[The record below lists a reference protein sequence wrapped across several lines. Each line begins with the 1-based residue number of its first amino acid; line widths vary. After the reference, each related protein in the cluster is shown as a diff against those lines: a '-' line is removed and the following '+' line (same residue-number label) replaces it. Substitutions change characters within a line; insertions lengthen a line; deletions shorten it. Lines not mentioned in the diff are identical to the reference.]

1 MKNDEPTVGRRVLLR
16 SAVFLGVAAAAGLL
30 TGGETGLPGSGG
42 AAGRG
47 APGVTGAGGP
57 GALGEAGFGPGPGGA
72 AGPGPLAGAPGV
84 AARPQSPRGAS
95 YRLQPMT
102 SEGTPERPPAAKPA
116 VRTRPI
122 LELPDEA
129 RTGGA
134 MTLTFDDG
142 PDPRYTPG
150 ILDTLARYGVRAMFF
165 VCGEMATDNRD
176 LLRRMVAEGHVIGN
190 HTWTHPLI
198 PKLSRP
204 ALADEIGRT
213 SEVVQQAVGEAPMW
227 FRAPYGAW
235 NRAAFEIGAEL
246 GMEPL
251 AWTVDTLDWKEPG
264 TTTIVSRV
272 LKGAAPGVIVLNHD
286 AGGNR
291 SQSVQALAT
300 YLPQLLGRGYRM
312 TLPTWPP
319 R

>member
-16 SAVFLGVAAAAGLL
+16 SAVFLGVAAAAGLIT
-30 TGGETGLPGSGG
+30 TGSEG
-42 AAGRG
+42 G
-47 APGVTGAGGP
+47 APGPGAGP
-57 GALGEAGFGPGPGGA
+57 GAGLGAGSGPGPGAPGA
-72 AGPGPLAGAPGV
+72 PVAGAPGQR
-84 AARPQSPRGAS
+84 AQGLSEKS
-95 YRLQPMT
+95 YRLRPMT
-102 SEGTPERPPAAKPA
+102 AEAPARPPAARPA

-122 LELPDEA
+122 LDVPAGVSASD
-129 RTGGA
+129 
-134 MTLTFDDG
+134 MVLTFDDG

-150 ILDTLARYGVRAMFF
+150 ILDTLSRYGVRAMFF
-165 VCGEMATDNRD
+165 VCGEMAGENRD
-176 LLRRMVAEGHVIGN
+176 LVRRMAAEGHVIGN

-204 ALADEIGRT
+204 ALASEIGRT
-213 SEVVQQAVGEAPMW
+213 SEVVQQAVGQAPQW

-251 AWTVDTLDWKEPG
+251 AWTVDSLDWKEPG
-264 TTTIVSRV
+264 TTAIVSRI

-291 SQSVQALAT
+291 SQSVQALSS
-300 YLPQLLGRGYRM
+300 YLPQLLARGYRM
-312 TLPTWPP
+312 TLPVLPP

>member
-1 MKNDEPTVGRRVLLR
+1 MLLR

-30 TGGETGLPGSGG
+30 TSGETGPPTS
-42 AAGRG
+42 G
-47 APGVTGAGGP
+47 APGAGAPGGP
-57 GALGEAGFGPGPGGA
+57 GPAP
-72 AGPGPLAGAPGV
+72 GPGPLPGAPAGL
-84 AARPQSPRGAS
+84 REIPRGS
-95 YRLQPMT
+95 PYRLQPMT
-102 SEGTPERPPAAKPA
+102 SEGAPERPPVALPA
-116 VRTRPI
+116 VRTEPI
-122 LELPDEA
+122 LELAPGA
-129 RTGGA
+129 GTANA

-150 ILDTLARYGVRAMFF
+150 ILDTLARYGVRGMFF

-204 ALADEIGRT
+204 ALASEIGRT
-213 SEVVQQAVGEAPMW
+213 SEVVQQAVGEAPLW

-264 TTTIVSRV
+264 TTAIVSRV
-272 LKGAAPGVIVLNHD
+272 LKEAAPGVIVLNHD

-312 TLPTWPP
+312 TLPVLPP

>member
-1 MKNDEPTVGRRVLLR
+1 MKNDEPTVERRVLLR
-16 SAVFLGVAAAAGLL
+16 SAVFLGVAAAAGLV
-30 TGGETGLPGSGG
+30 TGGENDLPGSGQ
-42 AAGRG
+42 
-47 APGVTGAGGP
+47 APGLGASGP
-57 GALGEAGFGPGPGGA
+57 GASGLGGTGFGPGPGGA
-72 AGPGPLAGAPGV
+72 AGPVPLAGAPG

-102 SEGTPERPPAAKPA
+102 SEGSPERVAAAKPA

-122 LELPDEA
+122 LELPA
-129 RTGGA
+129 AASTPSA

-142 PDPRYTPG
+142 PDPRYTPA

-198 PKLSRP
+198 PTLGRP
-204 ALADEIGRT
+204 ALAAEIGRT
-213 SEVVQQAVGEAPMW
+213 SEVVQQATGEAPVW

-300 YLPQLLGRGYRM
+300 YLPQLLGRGFRM
-312 TLPTWPP
+312 TLPAPPP

>member
-1 MKNDEPTVGRRVLLR
+1 MLLR

-30 TGGETGLPGSGG
+30 TGGENDLPG
-42 AAGRG
+42 AGQ
-47 APGVTGAGGP
+47 ASGP
-57 GALGEAGFGPGPGGA
+57 GASGTGGGAGFGPGPGGA
-72 AGPGPLAGAPGV
+72 AGPGPLAGAPGAV
-84 AARPQSPRGAS
+84 RPQAPRGAS

-102 SEGTPERPPAAKPA
+102 SEGSPQRGPAAKPA
-116 VRTRPI
+116 VRVRPI
-122 LELPDEA
+122 LELPADA
-129 RTGGA
+129 RTGSA

-150 ILDTLARYGVRAMFF
+150 ILDTLARHGVRAMFF

-198 PKLSRP
+198 PSLSRP
-204 ALADEIGRT
+204 ALASEIGRT
-213 SEVVQQAVGEAPMW
+213 SEVVQQAVGEAPVW

-272 LKGAAPGVIVLNHD
+272 LNGAAPGVIVLNHD

-300 YLPQLLGRGYRM
+300 YLPQLLGRGFRM
-312 TLPTWPP
+312 TLPALPP

>member
-16 SAVFLGVAAAAGLL
+16 SAVFLGVAAASGLL
-30 TGGETGLPGSGG
+30 TGGETDTQVPRT
-42 AAGRG
+42 AGP
-47 APGVTGAGGP
+47 AP
-57 GALGEAGFGPGPGGA
+57 A
-72 AGPGPLAGAPGV
+72 AGPGPAGGPP
-84 AARPQSPRGAS
+84 ARLPQGPPPTS
-95 YRLQPMT
+95 YRLAPMT
-102 SEGTPERPPAAKPA
+102 SDSPARPAVAKPA

-122 LELPDEA
+122 EGLPADPSTA
-129 RTGGA
+129 GA
-134 MTLTFDDG
+134 MVLTFDDG

-150 ILDTLARYGVRAMFF
+150 ILDTLARYQVRAMFF
-165 VCGEMATDNRD
+165 VCGEMATENRD

-198 PKLSRP
+198 PQLTRP
-204 ALADEIGRT
+204 ALTSEIGRT
-213 SEVVQQAVGEAPMW
+213 SDVVHQAVGEAPKW

-251 AWTVDTLDWKEPG
+251 AWTVDSLDWTEPG

-272 LKGAAPGVIVLNHD
+272 LKGAGSGVIVLNHD

-291 SQSVQALAT
+291 AQSVQALAT
-300 YLPQLLGRGYRM
+300 YLPQLLSRGYRM
-312 TLPTWPP
+312 TLPKLPA
-319 R
+319 

>member
-16 SAVFLGVAAAAGLL
+16 TAVFLGVAAAAGLINS
-30 TGGETGLPGSGG
+30 GGEGG
-42 AAGRG
+42 
-47 APGVTGAGGP
+47 T
-57 GALGEAGFGPGPGGA
+57 PGPGGA
-72 AGPGPLAGAPGV
+72 AGPGPNPAAGAPGMLSQT
-84 AARPQSPRGAS
+84 PPEKS
-95 YRLQPMT
+95 YRLRPMT
-102 SEGTPERPPAAKPA
+102 AEAPARPAAAKPA

-122 LELPDEA
+122 LELPADPA
-129 RTGGA
+129 TA
-134 MTLTFDDG
+134 SSMVLTFDDG

-165 VCGEMATDNRD
+165 VCGEMATENRD

-204 ALADEIGRT
+204 GLASEIGRT
-213 SEVVQQAVGEAPMW
+213 SEVVQRSVGQAPVW

-251 AWTVDTLDWKEPG
+251 AWTVDSLDWKEPG
-264 TTTIVSRV
+264 TTAIVSRV
-272 LKGAAPGVIVLNHD
+272 LKGAGPGVIVLSHD

-291 SQSVQALAT
+291 SQSVQALSA
-300 YLPQLLGRGYRM
+300 YLPQLLARGYRF
-312 TLPTWPP
+312 TLPVLPP

>member
-1 MKNDEPTVGRRVLLR
+1 MLLR

-30 TGGETGLPGSGG
+30 TNGENGLPGSATPGSGTQGPGG
-42 AAGRG
+42 AGS
-47 APGVTGAGGP
+47 
-57 GALGEAGFGPGPGGA
+57 GPGPGGA
-72 AGPGPLAGAPGV
+72 AGPGPLAGAPG

-102 SEGTPERPPAAKPA
+102 SEGGPERAAVAKPT

-122 LELPDEA
+122 LELPA
-129 RTGGA
+129 GASTASA

-142 PDPRYTPG
+142 PDPRYTPA
-150 ILDTLARYGVRAMFF
+150 ILDTLARYDVRGMFF

-198 PKLSRP
+198 PSLSRP
-204 ALADEIGRT
+204 ALASEIGRT
-213 SEVVQQAVGEAPMW
+213 SEVVQQAIGEAPVW

-300 YLPQLLGRGYRM
+300 YLPQLLGRGFRM
-312 TLPTWPP
+312 TLPALPP

>member
-1 MKNDEPTVGRRVLLR
+1 MKNDEPTVGRRALLR
-16 SAVFLGVAAAAGLL
+16 TAVFLGVAAAAGLVSS
-30 TGGETGLPGSGG
+30 GGEGGTPGTSGMPRAGG
-42 AAGRG
+42 AG
-47 APGVTGAGGP
+47 AA
-57 GALGEAGFGPGPGGA
+57 PGGA
-72 AGPGPLAGAPGV
+72 AGPGPNPAAGAPG
-84 AARPQSPRGAS
+84 AAFPQGLPEKAYRLRPMTADAPARPGA
-95 YRLQPMT
+95 
-102 SEGTPERPPAAKPA
+102 GKPA

-122 LELPDEA
+122 LELPADA
-129 RTGGA
+129 TAASA
-134 MTLTFDDG
+134 MVLTFDDG

-165 VCGEMATDNRD
+165 VCGETAAENPD

-204 ALADEIGRT
+204 ALASEIGRT
-213 SEVVQQAVGEAPMW
+213 SEVVQQTVGEAPVW

-264 TTTIVSRV
+264 TGTIISRV
-272 LKGAAPGVIVLNHD
+272 LGGAGPGVIVLSHD

-291 SQSVQALAT
+291 SQSVQAISS
-300 YLPQLLGRGYRM
+300 YLPQLLARGYRM
-312 TLPTWPP
+312 TLPTLPP

>member
-16 SAVFLGVAAAAGLL
+16 SAVFLGVAAASGLL
-30 TGGETGLPGSGG
+30 TGGETDTQVPRT
-42 AAGRG
+42 AGP
-47 APGVTGAGGP
+47 AP
-57 GALGEAGFGPGPGGA
+57 A
-72 AGPGPLAGAPGV
+72 AGPGPAGGPP
-84 AARPQSPRGAS
+84 ARLPQGPPPTS
-95 YRLQPMT
+95 YRLAPMT
-102 SEGTPERPPAAKPA
+102 SDSPARPAVAKPA

-122 LELPDEA
+122 EGLPADPSTA
-129 RTGGA
+129 GA
-134 MTLTFDDG
+134 MVLTFDDG

-150 ILDTLARYGVRAMFF
+150 ILDTLARYQVRAMFF
-165 VCGEMATDNRD
+165 VCGEMATENRD

-198 PKLSRP
+198 PQLTRP
-204 ALADEIGRT
+204 ALTSEIGRT
-213 SEVVQQAVGEAPMW
+213 SDVVHQAVGEAPKW

-251 AWTVDTLDWKEPG
+251 AWTVDSLDWTEPG

-272 LKGAAPGVIVLNHD
+272 LKGAGSGVIVLNHD

-291 SQSVQALAT
+291 AQSVQALAT
-300 YLPQLLGRGYRM
+300 YLPQLLSRGYRM
-312 TLPTWPP
+312 TLPRPP
-319 R
+319 A